1 MTPVTYSSTHST
13 NGTLKQQIGQMIVV
27 RASGHLFDQQ
37 IRYPL
42 WEASNAQ
49 LHHWLQTLNLGGVI
63 LLGGTGAELALRT
76 QQLQKWSKTPLLVAA
91 DIEEGVGQRFPGATW
106 FPPPMALG
114 AIAKQ
119 DLSQAIEYATQ
130 MGVITAQEAL
140 AIGINWILAP
150 IVDVNNNPNNPVINV
165 RSFSNNPE
173 VVSHLATA
181 FLNGAKTYS
190 VLTTAKHFP
199 GHGDTN
205 SDSHLDLP
213 VIYHEASRLAEI
225 ELVPFKKSIE
235 AGVDSVMTAHLL
247 IRAWDEQRPATL
259 SYKILTGQLREKLGF
274 KGLIVTDALVMG
286 GINNYATSEEV
297 AVMAV
302 EAGADILLM
311 PHDPEKTIE
320 ALYQAVESGR
330 ITHQRIEA
338 SLARIW
344 HAKQKVSTTCSPES
358 QALSSLEQLSQSRA
372 KQTVVHILQYSNEKG
387 GDLPLKKKYKRRNLI
402 VVDDLLNCDFLDR
415 QTPAVT
421 IPKQLGYDLQLVDTK
436 TLNFVLEDDR
446 NTLLQV
452 FIRGN
457 PFRGNAGLTDEVQ
470 KTYRK
475 LLKYKIVKGLIIYG
489 SPYIRD
495 WFLNETKVLKH
506 NLPWVFSYGQMAESQ
521 DISCQTLFGLSEVS
535 YDLKDTFL

>member
-1 MTPVTYSSTHST
+1 MTNSSSHST
-13 NGTLKQQIGQMIVV
+13 NITLRQQIGQMVVV

-49 LHHWLQTLNLGGVI
+49 LYHWLQTLNLGGVI
-63 LLGGTGAELALRT
+63 LLGGSGAELVLRT
-76 QQLQKWSKTPLLVAA
+76 QQLQRWAKTPLLVAA
-91 DIEEGVGQRFPGATW
+91 DIEEGVGQRFSGATW
-106 FPPPMALG
+106 FPPPMSLG

-119 DLSQAIEYATQ
+119 DLVQAIEYATQ
-130 MGVITAQEAL
+130 MGAITAQEAL
-140 AIGINWILAP
+140 SIGINWILAP
-150 IVDVNNNPNNPVINV
+150 IVDVNNNPKNPVINV
-165 RSFSNNPE
+165 RSFSNDPE
-173 VVSHLATA
+173 IVSHLATA

-190 VLTTAKHFP
+190 ILTTTKHFP

-213 VIYHEASRLAEI
+213 VISHEASRLAKV
-225 ELVPFKKSIE
+225 ELAPFKKAIE

-259 SYKILTGQLREKLGF
+259 SHKILTGQLREKLGF

-286 GINNYATSEEV
+286 GITNYATPEEV

-320 ALYQAVESGR
+320 ALHQAVESGR

-344 HAKQKVSTTCSPES
+344 HAKQKVSTTCFPEN
-358 QALSSLEQLSQSRA
+358 QPLSSLEKLSQPRA
-372 KQTVVHILQYSNEKG
+372 KQTVLHILQYSSKKG
-387 GDLPLKKKYKRRNLI
+387 GDLPLKKRYKLRNLI

-421 IPKQLGYDLQLVDTK
+421 IPKRLGCNLQLVDEK
-436 TLNFVLEDDR
+436 NLNFVLEDDR

-470 KTYRK
+470 KIYRK

-489 SPYIRD
+489 SPYVKD
-495 WFLNETKVLKH
+495 WFLNETKVLKY

-521 DISCQTLFGLSEVS
+521 DMSCQTLFGLSEVS